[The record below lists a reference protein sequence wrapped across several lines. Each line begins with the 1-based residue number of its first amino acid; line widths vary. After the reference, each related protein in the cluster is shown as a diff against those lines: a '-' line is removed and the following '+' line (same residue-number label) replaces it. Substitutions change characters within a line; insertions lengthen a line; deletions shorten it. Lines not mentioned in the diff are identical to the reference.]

1 MHSSEP
7 VPVAVRRLAHGAGLD
22 LPAYATAGAAGM
34 DVVSAEDVTISPGGR
49 HAVATGLALAI
60 PPGFEIQVRPRSGLA
75 LKHGVTVPNAPGTID
90 SDYRGELKVIL
101 INHGSEPFA
110 IRRGDRVAQL
120 VLAVREAEAQ
130 LANLLPPLMLD
141 VMADAWPVPKADAVL
156 CINMIHIAPWE
167 ATAALIRG
175 VARVLPRDRIL
186 FLYGPFK
193 QGGQHTTPSNAEFD
207 ASLRAQDARWGVR
220 DIEAVTEIAS
230 AAGFAAP
237 VVEAMP
243 ANNLSVIFCRLA

>member
-1 MHSSEP
+1 MSEDARRFAP
-7 VPVAVRRLAHGAGLD
+7 AVARNKDAITEALARH
-22 LPAYATAGAAGM
+22 LP
-34 DVVSAEDVTISPGGR
+34 
-49 HAVATGLALAI
+49 ATGLVLEIASGSGEHALHFAAHFPALTFQPTDPDAAALASI
-60 PPGFEIQVRPRSGLA
+60 AAWR
-75 LKHGVTVPNAPGTID
+75 
-90 SDYRGELKVIL
+90 
-101 INHGSEPFA
+101 
-110 IRRGDRVAQL
+110 
-120 VLAVREAEAQ
+120 AEAQ

-175 VARVLPRDRIL
+175 AARVLPRDGIL

-193 QGGQHTTPSNAEFD
+193 QDGTHTAPSNAEFD

-220 DIEAVTEIAS
+220 DLEAVAEIAS

-243 ANNLSVIFCRLA
+243 ANNLSVLFRRLA